1 MAELKDQCSKCG
13 STVGVEKVKK
23 NDDVFFLCKNCREG
37 RRITI
42 RDLLNEIRWD
52 KRHDPDSYSVVFIH
66 RTDEG
71 NTKEI
76 PYSSIKDIGG
86 GFFTYSYMG
95 DEGTIPLHRVIRIIN
110 KKTGD
115 ILIDRELKRRNE

>member
-1 MAELKDQCSKCG
+1 MADLKNQCEKCG
-13 STVGVEKVKK
+13 STIGVEEVEEKGRSL
-23 NDDVFFLCKNCREG
+23 FLCRDCREG
-37 RRITI
+37 KRITI

-52 KRHDPDSYSVVFIH
+52 ERHDPESYSVVFIH

-76 PYSSIKDIGG
+76 PYTSIVEISS

-95 DEGTIPLHRVIRIIN
+95 DEAIIPLHRVIQIKNR
-110 KKTGD
+110 KTGD
-115 ILIDRELKRRNE
+115 ILIDRGLKDSTK